1 LLTVHVLLA
10 VATWLVLLVV
20 AYREWSTRRRLDV
33 EIRERV
39 QVEQALQRRG
49 RYLKALAEVN
59 QLLLAHPG
67 YREVYEG
74 ILRLL
79 GLAAGAS
86 RVYIFENHFG
96 EGCSLLASR
105 RAEWCAP
112 GILPQID
119 NPQLKS
125 MELARSACRRWLPLL
140 ENDKAVT
147 GNVSHVPPE
156 ERELMESQQI
166 QSILVLP
173 MRVDGVFFGFI
184 GFDQCDRPRDWQDS
198 EVYLLQS
205 AAYTLSQHIERRHG
219 LEEIALQ
226 RTQLRTFLDNLPGFA
241 FMKDVEGIYTLVNRQ
256 FFEKL
261 GVGEYDVLGKTD
273 KEIFPAGFASRY
285 RADDLTVISTGQS
298 MILEELFGRED
309 ESEMVV
315 STRKV
320 PLRDPDG
327 QIIGVTGLSI
337 DISDRKRVENEI
349 NQLNTE
355 LEERVRKRT
364 EQLQLANEELEAFC
378 YTVSHD
384 LRGPLTGIRGF
395 SQLLLDELRS
405 EERTEQEYVR
415 RVVDITDRTLQLI
428 DDLLGLSR
436 AARTDLYLTPVDL
449 SAMVQNLAAE
459 LQLQSPERKVC
470 FHIQE
475 GVFAEG
481 DENLLRVVVQNL
493 VCNAWKYTSRKPQAE
508 IRFGT
513 LPINGETVYY
523 VRDTGAGFRM
533 EYVDRL
539 FQAFNRLHT
548 AHEFPGTGVGLATVR
563 RIIQRHRGRVWA
575 EGEVGQGATFYFTL
589 P

>member
-1 LLTVHVLLA
+1 
-10 VATWLVLLVV
+10 
-20 AYREWSTRRRLDV
+20 
-33 EIRERV
+33 
-39 QVEQALQRRG
+39 
-49 RYLKALAEVN
+49 
-59 QLLLAHPG
+59 
-67 YREVYEG
+67 
-74 ILRLL
+74 
-79 GLAAGAS
+79 
-86 RVYIFENHFG
+86 
-96 EGCSLLASR
+96 
-105 RAEWCAP
+105 
-112 GILPQID
+112 
-119 NPQLKS
+119 

-140 ENDKAVT
+140 QSDKTVT
-147 GNVSHVPPE
+147 GSLSHLPPE
-156 ERELMESQQI
+156 ERELLESQQI

-173 MRVDGVFFGFI
+173 IHVDGAFFGFI

-198 EVYLLQS
+198 EIYLLQS

-219 LEEIALQ
+219 LDEIALQ

-241 FMKDVEGIYTLVNRQ
+241 FLKDVDGVYTLINRQ
-256 FFEKL
+256 FIDEL
-261 GVGEYDVLGKTD
+261 GLEEHRVLGKTD
-273 KEIFPAGFASRY
+273 HEIFPPSLAKKY
-285 RADDLTVISTGQS
+285 RSDDLTVISTGQS
-298 MILEELFGRED
+298 LVLEEGLGLED
-309 ESEMVV
+309 ENEKVV
-315 STRKV
+315 SARKV
-320 PLRDPDG
+320 PFRDGDG
-327 QIIGVTGLSI
+327 QVVGVIGLCI

-395 SQLLLDELRS
+395 SQLLLDELHC

-436 AARTDLYLTPVDL
+436 AARSDLHLAQVDL

-459 LQLQSPERKVC
+459 LQLQNPERKVC

-475 GVFAEG
+475 RVYAEG

-493 VCNAWKYTSRKPQAE
+493 IYNAWKYTSRKPHAE

-513 LPINGETVYY
+513 LLINGETVYY

-563 RIIQRHRGRVWA
+563 RIIQRHGGRVWA
-575 EGEVGQGATFYFTL
+575 EGEVEHGATFYFTL